1 MHQNRCVPRFF
12 TQALHFSYSL
22 LLKHWH
28 TKIKMKNLDVP
39 KDNRDKNFTI
49 TIPVN
54 KVLVEGILR
63 IPHNPRGIVL
73 FAHGSGSSR
82 NSPRNIYVAGILRQA
97 RIATLLFD
105 LLTEEEDLIYENR
118 FNIELLTE
126 RLISATNWVRYQ
138 PLFSN
143 LKIGY
148 FGASTGAAS
157 ALKAAALIGPD
168 IRAIVSKGGRPDLA
182 MDEIKKVKSP
192 TLLIVGRNDPQVLEL
207 NKLAYEALNTTK
219 KIEIVPDA
227 THLFE
232 EPGTLEKVAELSS
245 DWFKKYLTHN
255 FKEAFRN
262 TRKRPKISL

>member
-1 MHQNRCVPRFF
+1 
-12 TQALHFSYSL
+12 
-22 LLKHWH
+22 
-28 TKIKMKNLDVP
+28 MKNLDVP
-39 KDNRDKNFTI
+39 KDNRDKNFTV

-73 FAHGSGSSR
+73 FAHGSGSGR
-82 NSPRNIYVAGILRQA
+82 YSPRNIYVAGILRQA

-126 RLISATNWVRYQ
+126 RLIAVTNWVKKNKE
-138 PLFSN
+138 FKN
-143 LKIGY
+143 LKFGY

-157 ALKAAALIGPD
+157 ALKAAARIGSD
-168 IRAIVSKGGRPDLA
+168 IRAIVSRGGRPDLS
-182 MDEIKKVKSP
+182 MDEIDKVKTP
-192 TLLIVGRNDPQVLEL
+192 TLLIVGENDPKVLEL

-219 KIEIVPDA
+219 KLEIIPGA

-232 EPGTLEKVAELSS
+232 EKGTLEKAAKFAS

-255 FKEAFRN
+255 FKEGFR
-262 TRKRPKISL
+262 KYA